1 MSELD
6 PIEAA
11 MRLGAAVAL
20 RRRGDRQAKM
30 AEDGTAIGERGVNV
44 MTGEAVLAAR
54 IASVLSELAAE
65 IEGGAA

>member
-6 PIEAA
+6 PFEAA

-20 RRRGDRQAKM
+20 RRRAARQATIV
-30 AEDGTAIGERGVNV
+30 ADGTTPGEPGGTI

-54 IASVLSELAAE
+54 FASVLSELAAE
-65 IEGGAA
+65 FEGGPA